1 MSLFLKAIGKNNCM
15 FKIPLDFNVKKIINE
30 RIIQIAFSL
39 NSVSLFFEKG
49 YIQFSGKFSYEKN
62 GALKEFN
69 EVFPAKNDFG
79 LISLLEKQ
87 IQNATTNSERT
98 NLKLEF
104 ENGDILLLYG
114 TPEFESYSIKIEN
127 SMIRI

>member
-1 MSLFLKAIGKNNCM
+1 
-15 FKIPLDFNVKKIINE
+15 
-30 RIIQIAFSL
+30 
-39 NSVSLFFEKG
+39 
-49 YIQFSGKFSYEKN
+49 
-62 GALKEFN
+62 
-69 EVFPAKNDFG
+69 
-79 LISLLEKQ
+79 LEKQ